1 MIPQSFIQELL
12 ARIDIVDVVG
22 RAVKLK
28 KAGANLQGLC
38 PFHNEKTPSF
48 SVSPTK
54 QFYHCFG
61 CGAHGSAISFM
72 MEHHGLGFVD
82 AVRELADEA
91 GLVVPQEGRP
101 EDARKHRRNTSLT
114 QWLEQAAAYYRQR
127 LKETPAAVGY
137 LKQRGLTGETA
148 RTFGLGYAPAGW
160 RNLDGVLPDYA
171 AAEAEECGLVIAGD
185 EGKRYDRFR
194 ERIMFPIRNPRG
206 QVIGFGG
213 RVMGQGEPKYL
224 NSPEGP
230 LFSKR
235 RELYGLYEGREAIRA
250 EQKVLVVEGYMDV
263 VMLHQHGCRYAV
275 ATLGTAM
282 TTEHLAK
289 LNRVSDE
296 VIFCFDGDSAG
307 RRAAWR
313 ALENALP
320 LLTDTRRLKFL
331 FLPPEH
337 DPDSYV
343 QAHGLAEFDRL
354 MREALPLSSF
364 MMRELMGRVDI
375 DTPEGRA
382 QMQAELK
389 PLVVQMPDIALRTQI
404 VMEMAARLGLQAEDL
419 FAYCGLRV
427 RQPSRQTG
435 GGGRRDERRTRGN
448 WSSSSGAPSGD
459 WRTSRREAGPGSGMD
474 HPSAG
479 GGFDGG
485 PGLMSVHEEDDLSAA
500 YTFAGYGEPEL
511 SSIPD
516 GQGTATLRSG
526 LPPARQPEGRDWPVA
541 GQGEPSARRQQGAW
555 QPRERRSPADWRG
568 GASGRDGSYGGG
580 FTRRRDTR
588 ERRQPWQRAG
598 GMDGW
603 AGRARP
609 SRPTLSQQ
617 LCLLLAYHP
626 ALAREPV
633 PETEFVPA
641 ELLRWHTLLA
651 SLPAGAHFA
660 GVLLAA
666 REQAPDM
673 AAFLEAQDAA
683 DAGIQAAMTLEEARA
698 SYQNGICRLRLEGA
712 RQESVRLIAEGL
724 DKPGVATRYGA
735 VEALKQRL
743 SAELEG
749 LM

>member
-61 CGAHGSAISFM
+61 CGAHGSAISFL

-91 GLVVPQEGRP
+91 GLDVPREGRP
-101 EDARKHRRNTSLT
+101 EDAQKHRKNTSLT

-127 LKETPAAVGY
+127 LKETPAAIEY

-148 RTFGLGYAPAGW
+148 KTFGLGYAPAGW
-160 RNLDGVLPDYA
+160 RNLDGILPDYS
-171 AAEAEECGLVIAGD
+171 AAEAEESGLVIASD

-194 ERIMFPIRNPRG
+194 ERVMFPIRNPRG

-282 TTEHLAK
+282 TSEHLTK
-289 LNRVSDE
+289 LNRVTDE
-296 VIFCFDGDSAG
+296 VIFCFDGDAAG

-320 LLTDTRRLKFL
+320 LLADTKRLKFL

-343 QAHGLAEFDRL
+343 REHGLSAFDQL
-354 MREALPLSSF
+354 LHEALPLSSF
-364 MMRELMGRVDI
+364 MMRELMGRVDTS
-375 DTPEGRA
+375 TPEGRA
-382 QMQAELK
+382 QMQAALK
-389 PLVVQMPDIALRTQI
+389 PLIVQMPDIALRTQI

-427 RQPSRQTG
+427 RPVAAPLGRSPDRRGERQVHQ
-435 GGGRRDERRTRGN
+435 RHARGQ
-448 WSSSSGAPSGD
+448 D
-459 WRTSRREAGPGSGMD
+459 DRQ
-474 HPSAG
+474 
-479 GGFDGG
+479 GGFD
-485 PGLMSVHEEDDLSAA
+485 EEDAMAA
-500 YTFAGYGEPEL
+500 YAFAGYGEPVHGGADRMGDL
-511 SSIPD
+511 LD
-516 GQGTATLRSG
+516 
-526 LPPARQPEGRDWPVA
+526 
-541 GQGEPSARRQQGAW
+541 EPS
-555 QPRERRSPADWRG
+555 P
-568 GASGRDGSYGGG
+568 ASGRRDGPWEG
-580 FTRRRDTR
+580 RRRERGWDKGWDKGRNERWPTG
-588 ERRQPWQRAG
+588 RRQGRDGGRGAQQGGWSGAG
-598 GMDGW
+598 ASRVQGTRM
-603 AGRARP
+603 RP
-609 SRPTLSQQ
+609 ARPTLSQQ

-626 ALAREPV
+626 ALAKEPV
-633 PETEFVPA
+633 AETEFIPTD
-641 ELLRWHTLLA
+641 LLRWQAQLA
-651 SLPAGAHFA
+651 ALPDGASFAGA
-660 GVLLAA
+660 LAVA
-666 REQAPDM
+666 IEQNPELSV
-673 AAFLEAQDAA
+673 FIETQDEK
-683 DAGIQAAMTLEEARA
+683 DAGILAAMTLDEARD
-698 SYQNGICRLRLEGA
+698 SLRNGICRLRLDGA
-712 RQESVRLIAEGL
+712 RQESMRLIAEGL
-724 DKPGVATRYGA
+724 DKPGVSTRYSA

-743 SAELEG
+743 SEELAG
-749 LM
+749 SG